1 MTNYERG
8 AWTSA
13 SAAETAAA
21 AAVDAAADAGS
32 DDDGDVD
39 GCIARDWRR
48 QRKDREN
55 VDSAD
60 DSRPTCATASG
71 VERRHLHRV
80 QKTSHRPAGAARRYA
95 PPPPADGSST
105 RGGPTSVRG
114 RFRSPHVSGGR
125 PAAGSQLAPPCS
137 EHAIA

>member
-21 AAVDAAADAGS
+21 AAAAADAGS

-48 QRKDREN
+48 QLKDREN

-60 DSRPTCATASG
+60 DPRPTCATVSG

-80 QKTSHRPAGAARRYA
+80 QKTSYRPAGAARRYA
-95 PPPPADGSST
+95 PRLPMAVRLAADLRPSADGSAV
-105 RGGPTSVRG
+105 RTSPVAG
-114 RFRSPHVSGGR
+114 QLQ
-125 PAAGSQLAPPCS
+125 AASLLRRAAS
-137 EHAIA
+137 ML

>member
-95 PPPPADGSST
+95 PPRLPMAVRLAADLRPSADGSAA
-105 RGGPTSVRG
+105 RTSPVAG
-114 RFRSPHVSGGR
+114 QLQ
-125 PAAGSQLAPPCS
+125 AASLLRRAAS
-137 EHAIA
+137 ML